1 MTRDR
6 AIVIITVTVG
16 QYVNRESYALY
27 RMVTF
32 PMTLMDHN
40 QVFKVTAFFAV
51 EYQKKVARLKDEVT
65 ISQEKTIPN
74 VWNGTM
80 FGDLD

>member
-1 MTRDR
+1 
-6 AIVIITVTVG
+6 
-16 QYVNRESYALY
+16 
-27 RMVTF
+27 
-32 PMTLMDHN
+32 MTLMDHN

-80 FGDLD
+80 FGDLDWPLNVLRRFVSMGWASCSFY